1 MLCGRCSGL
10 FTPYDFASLWTCA
23 RREVLD
29 GMDDL
34 VRRGDE
40 MAKPERGENYYQT
53 ARDWELDTL
62 SYARQS
68 RRRGAVR
75 LILFNN
81 VAVLLCASNIVWMPY
96 F

>member
-1 MLCGRCSGL
+1 M

-62 SYARQS
+62 SYARIENRFFIHRCVES
-68 RRRGAVR
+68 Y
-75 LILFNN
+75 
-81 VAVLLCASNIVWMPY
+81 NIMRSY
-96 F
+96 L